1 MTTDVPSGQDV
12 QASGESGPG
21 LRAPVATERGL
32 VDTPGPLRSEVWLTL
47 QTRHAQQVFT
57 GRKATP
63 EKPYILGLT
72 RFGAILSQ
80 LQVCVDADD
89 PYADWWLIK
98 VEEALQQAAREVKVL
113 CQRVEQQLS
122 STPGM
127 EVKIAESLHAIRVPL
142 KFRNPFAYS
151 AARILADFDM
161 LVRAVLTARHIG
173 LMDRREA
180 ERCLVLGTRALR
192 RAMGTAL
199 GYKYEGVKRQDLR
212 EGNVKVQR
220 AREHMGEVPAE
231 VVDGSRRAR
240 YAPEKRS
247 IKQLGGGP
255 VVMRPGGL
263 VERWGMPKSPT
274 PEEPKGA

>member
-1 MTTDVPSGQDV
+1 MTTDQPKRDAALESAGGLSDV
-12 QASGESGPG
+12 QS
-21 LRAPVATERGL
+21 V
-32 VDTPGPLRSEVWLTL
+32 VDTPGTLRSEIWLTL
-47 QTRHAQQVFT
+47 QSRHAQQVFT
-57 GRKATP
+57 GRKATR

-80 LQVCVDADD
+80 LQVCVYADD

-113 CQRVEQQLS
+113 RQRVEQQLS

-151 AARILADFDM
+151 AARILADVDT

-199 GYKYEGVKRQDLR
+199 GYKYEGVKRQDIR
-212 EGNVKVQR
+212 EGNAKAQK
-220 AREHMGEVPAE
+220 ARERMGEVPPE
-231 VVDGSRRAR
+231 ILNGSRRAR

-247 IKQLGGGP
+247 IKQLSGGS
-255 VVMRPGGL
+255 VFMRPGGL
-263 VERWGMPKSPT
+263 VERWSMPKSST